1 MIKLLPDSRDARFYN
16 VQDLAKLTDMSESAN
31 VSPQGDEPKT
41 KGTRS
46 GRRSVLGHVKMSGQ
60 RSNIPEMFKVKVLVL
75 GPCESGKTVLSNFLA
90 DATEMSGDYMPTQ
103 GVRILEFENNG
114 LNVGGRTVNAE
125 VELWDCSGDHK
136 FEQCWPAIQQE
147 TNGVLL
153 VFNPDQPN
161 HDKELETWYSHFV
174 SQQGMKDSQCLA
186 FAHHKPS
193 TSDKAR
199 GHLSSLLSKV
209 TVVHSNIDE
218 DGDSVRQ
225 EFSNFLTN
233 ILSTMSDNRDKEE
246 LSIIS

>member
-1 MIKLLPDSRDARFYN
+1 MASRRQRRKERIK
-16 VQDLAKLTDMSESAN
+16 AKLSDMSEPAN
-31 VSPQGDEPKT
+31 RSPNGDEPKPV
-41 KGTRS
+41 GTRS

-103 GVRILEFENNG
+103 GIR
-114 LNVGGRTVNAE
+114 
-125 VELWDCSGDHK
+125 
-136 FEQCWPAIQQE
+136 FEQCWPAIQLE

-174 SQQGMKDSQCLA
+174 SQQGLKDSQCLA

>member
-1 MIKLLPDSRDARFYN
+1 
-16 VQDLAKLTDMSESAN
+16 
-31 VSPQGDEPKT
+31 
-41 KGTRS
+41 
-46 GRRSVLGHVKMSGQ
+46 
-60 RSNIPEMFKVKVLVL
+60 MFKVKVLVL
-75 GPCESGKTVLSNFLA
+75 GPCECNF
-90 DATEMSGDYMPTQ
+90 
-103 GVRILEFENNG
+103 ILNFSAVSS
-114 LNVGGRTVNAE
+114 LFFCLYTM
-125 VELWDCSGDHK
+125 